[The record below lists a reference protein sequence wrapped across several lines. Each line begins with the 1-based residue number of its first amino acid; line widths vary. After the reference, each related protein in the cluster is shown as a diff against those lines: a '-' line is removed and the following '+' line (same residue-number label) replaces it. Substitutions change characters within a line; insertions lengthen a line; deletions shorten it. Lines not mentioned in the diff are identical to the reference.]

1 MKARIFGAVFVLL
14 VLGALYVLTEGDL
27 TTNTSGDTI
36 TTVPATPSDNDFKNL
51 KIN

>member
-1 MKARIFGAVFVLL
+1 MKARIIGAILVIL
-14 VLGALYVLTEGDL
+14 VLGGLYVLTEGDL
-27 TTNTSGDTI
+27 TQNTNGDTI